1 MVHVVLL
8 DGPSG
13 GSGGTTRAHTVDERL
28 TAFRG
33 MAPEGATV
41 ELVSWEDDR
50 DAMLAALRPAD
61 VVVALFAYS
70 PAHEEGYFG
79 ECIRPLVPELPN
91 LKLINILSSGFDEY
105 LSSADVIWLEEQGI
119 TVSNNGGA
127 NAVGVSE
134 TAVAMMYTVSR
145 AYIANVAN
153 TKAVRHPGPRAF
165 TRPPPATPP
174 HRHGVLTPRRLAGGL
189 ALLERGQGVPQQPRG
204 RRSSR
209 DRRLHGRHRRVP
221 LPPLS
226 STPVGSDADPCWGA
240 ALATLGGR

>member
-70 PAHEEGYFG
+70 PPPAHEEGYFG
-79 ECIRPLVPELPN
+79 ECIKPLVPELPN

-145 AYIANVAN
+145 AFIANVAN
-153 TKAVRHPGPRAF
+153 TKAVRQPGPRAF
-165 TRPPPATPP
+165 TPPPPGPSHTRADAPPTRRGTGTSRTRARSTSATS
-174 HRHGVLTPRRLAGGL
+174 RA
-189 ALLERGQGVPQQPRG
+189 AERK
-204 RRSSR
+204 RSSAPR
-209 DRRLHGRHRRVP
+209 SASSGTSP
-221 LPPLS
+221 APPLH
-226 STPVGSDADPCWGA
+226 PRW
-240 ALATLGGR
+240 L